1 MLVMEHGM
9 AMAEGSTFNILPCQ
23 ANGRS
28 ICKDRGKSQRLCL
41 PPVDTTLWAK
51 RCRAT
56 LQQAGQFSIGSKA
69 FGPGQQFI
77 VKLQQ
82 LFSRNG
88 GRFLQLLITSISL
101 VAIRLLIRLV
111 EIAIS
116 LEVGLLHR

>member
-51 RCRAT
+51 RCHAT

-77 VKLQQ
+77 VRLHQ

-88 GRFLQLLITSISL
+88 GRVFPLPITFPSPPALPLL
-101 VAIRLLIRLV
+101 
-111 EIAIS
+111 
-116 LEVGLLHR
+116 